1 MPLDLDDPKAVDYS
15 GSTNLLPF
23 DAYGDFDL
31 ALLSFTESGPPGTE
45 DNPGDKEY
53 DLALCRVLKST
64 NPAISADEETGLFFQ
79 TGGDGMTVKN
89 RPFKAAN
96 ERAFMAA
103 CFDKNPKDPA
113 FKGKDARKE
122 LLAADLQEGNAVHVR
137 LYRRK
142 GNPMLDDKKQPVLD
156 EITQEPRFWNDD
168 KYISIP

>member
-1 MPLDLDDPKAVDYS
+1 MPLDLDDQKAIDYS

-31 ALLSFTESGPPGTE
+31 AILAFTESGPPGTE

-53 DLALCRVLKST
+53 DLATATVLKST
-64 NPAISADEETGLFFQ
+64 CEKITQGEEMGLFFQ
-79 TGGDGMTVKN
+79 TGGNGMTVKN
-89 RPFKAAN
+89 RPFKAAA
-96 ERAFMAA
+96 ERGFLAA
-103 CFDKNPKDPA
+103 CFGENAKDPA
-113 FKGKDARKE
+113 FKGKDARAKA
-122 LLAADLQEGNAVHVR
+122 LASDYEDGNAVHVR

-156 EITQEPRFWNDD
+156 EITGEPRYWNED